1 MRKLTDEE
9 AKNLAEYYAKCM
21 SLYDFI
27 ELRIMP
33 TNLYV
38 HNIKKTSKLFMSEIE
53 AQSSSLI
60 KAMPKE
66 DVPEKDKDWNNGYA
80 YYLDMMVIAS
90 KQADRFYTIATRIT
104 ELEDKES
111 QENCIKEVNEIFEKY
126 GVL

>member
-27 ELRIMP
+27 ELKVMP
-33 TNLYV
+33 TNLYM

-53 AQSSSLI
+53 SQTSSLI
-60 KAMPKE
+60 KAIPKE
-66 DVPEKDKDWNNGYA
+66 NVPEDQKDWNNGYA

-90 KQADRFYTIATRIT
+90 KQADRFYTIASRIA
-104 ELEDKES
+104 ELESKEA
-111 QENCIKEVNEIFEKY
+111 QENCVNEVNEIFEKY